1 MKQWLSRH
9 NAQGG
14 NEQLLVLRAQCLA
27 AFINVANILE
37 PREMAFDDYAPEFQE
52 IITSVEILS
61 LNAADGGGPP
71 LNSPDALPLFTPEM
85 GIIHPLYFTALK
97 YRDPFWRRRAIALL
111 RRSGREGPWV
121 GEIEA
126 ALASAIAVREEQPEN
141 SGERVSGDL
150 SRVVE
155 SARIS
160 NCWVVEYM
168 RDGVDGGCISRSDET
183 RIRKVKAILIRCYD
197 MEKMVQNSIQA
208 PNEHPWRDR
217 TQWAWWEEIISV
229 PYNTELEPC
238 THQRAMEPVLVE
250 L

>member
-9 NAQGG
+9 KVTGR
-14 NEQLLVLRAQCLA
+14 NEQLIVLRAQCLA
-27 AFINVANILE
+27 AFVYVATILE
-37 PREMAFDDYAPEFQE
+37 PREMAFDVYAPEFQE
-52 IITSVEILS
+52 IITAVETLS
-61 LNAADGGGPP
+61 PNTVDGGTSS
-71 LNSPDALPLFTPEM
+71 NREDDLPLFTPEM

-97 YRDPFWRRRAIALL
+97 YRDPFWRRRAVALL

-126 ALASAIAVREEQPEN
+126 ALASAIAAREEQPEKP
-141 SGERVSGDL
+141 GERVSGDL
-150 SRVVE
+150 TRIPE

-168 RDGVDGGCISRSDET
+168 RDDVDSGYISRSDET

-197 MEKMVQNSIQA
+197 MEKMLHNSIQA

-238 THQRAMEPVLVE
+238 THQRVMEPVLVE